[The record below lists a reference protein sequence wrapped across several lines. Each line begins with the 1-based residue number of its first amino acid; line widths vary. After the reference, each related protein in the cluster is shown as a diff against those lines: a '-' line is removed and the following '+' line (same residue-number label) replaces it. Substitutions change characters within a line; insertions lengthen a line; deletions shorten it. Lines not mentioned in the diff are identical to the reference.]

1 VRVKAPI
8 INRHNEQ
15 SKTGETTKQPNKITK
30 KYTYM
35 KFNVSS
41 SKLFSQLQAVSRV
54 INSKN
59 ALPILDDVLFDLVGN
74 ELRLTASDG
83 ETTIRTSIEVDGAEG
98 SGKVASAAKLLLE
111 TLKEFS
117 EQPLAF
123 TIDENNFAVNMVSQ
137 NGTYSFVGVNGNE
150 YPEMPA
156 AEGDAQTLALPANVL
171 QSAIEKTIFCTADD
185 DLRPVMNGIF
195 FDIAADKVTMVAT
208 DAHRLVRYTNA
219 GVQAGVAA
227 SFILPKKPA
236 GLLKNLL
243 AKEES
248 DVKVTF
254 GAKNARFEFGSTI
267 IVCRQIEGRFPNYN
281 AVIPQGNNNIVTVDR
296 QTMINACKRVAVF
309 ANNGTAQLRLALS
322 ENSIKI
328 SAQDI
333 DFSTSAEETISCDY
347 NGTPMAIGFKAPFL
361 IDLLSSIESAEVQ
374 LKLADP
380 ARAGLILPVEN
391 EANEDIVMLLMPM
404 LLND

>member
-1 VRVKAPI
+1 
-8 INRHNEQ
+8 
-15 SKTGETTKQPNKITK
+15 
-30 KYTYM
+30 M
-35 KFNVSS
+35 KFTISS

-59 ALPILDDVLFDLVGN
+59 ALPILDDVLFDVSGN
-74 ELRLTASDG
+74 ELKLTASDG
-83 ETTIRTSIEVDGAEG
+83 ETTIRTSVELESVEGA
-98 SGKVASAAKLLLE
+98 GKVASAAKLLLE

-117 EQPLAF
+117 EQPLVF
-123 TIDENNFAVNMVSQ
+123 TIDENNFAVNMLSQ

-156 AEGDAQTLALPANVL
+156 VEGDAQSVAVPANVL
-171 QSAIEKTIFCTADD
+171 QNAIEKTIFCTADD

-208 DAHRLVRYTNA
+208 DAHRLVRYTNT
-219 GVQAGVAA
+219 GVASGVTA

-243 AKEES
+243 AKAEEE
-248 DVKVTF
+248 VKVTF
-254 GAKNARFEFGSTI
+254 GQKNARFEFGSTI

-281 AVIPQGNNNIVTVDR
+281 AVIPQANQNIVTVDR
-296 QTMINACKRVAVF
+296 QTMLNACKRVAVF

-322 ENSIKI
+322 ENQIKI

-333 DFSTSAEETISCDY
+333 DFSTSAEETISCNY

-361 IDLLSSIESAEVQ
+361 IDLLGSIASADVL

-380 ARAGLILPVEN
+380 ARAGLLVPVEN
-391 EANEDIVMLLMPM
+391 EENEDVLMLLMPM

>member
-1 VRVKAPI
+1 
-8 INRHNEQ
+8 
-15 SKTGETTKQPNKITK
+15 
-30 KYTYM
+30 M

-59 ALPILDDVLFDLVGN
+59 ALPILDDVLFDLSGN
-74 ELRLTASDG
+74 ELKLTASDG
-83 ETTIRTSIEVDGAEG
+83 ETTIRTSVEVDGVEG
-98 SGKVASAAKLLLE
+98 TGKVASAAKLLLE

-123 TIDENNFAVNMVSQ
+123 TIDENNFAVSMVSQ

-150 YPEMPA
+150 YPEMPETE
-156 AEGDAQTLALPANVL
+156 AEAQTLSLPANVL

-208 DAHRLVRYTNA
+208 DAHRLVRYTNTGVAA
-219 GVQAGVAA
+219 GVTA

-254 GAKNARFEFGSTI
+254 GAKNARFEFANTI

-281 AVIPQGNNNIVTVDR
+281 AVIPQANQNIVTIDR

-322 ENSIKI
+322 ENQIKI

-347 NGTPMAIGFKAPFL
+347 NGMPMAIGFKAPFL
-361 IDLLSSIESAEVQ
+361 IDLLSSIASADVQ

-380 ARAGLILPVEN
+380 ARAGLILPAEN
-391 EANEDIVMLLMPM
+391 EENEDVLMLLMPM

>member
-1 VRVKAPI
+1 
-8 INRHNEQ
+8 
-15 SKTGETTKQPNKITK
+15 
-30 KYTYM
+30 M

-54 INSKN
+54 INNKN

-83 ETTIRTSIEVDGAEG
+83 ETTIRTSVEVENVEG
-98 SGKVASAAKLLLE
+98 TGKVASAAKLLLE

-123 TIDENNFAVNMVSQ
+123 TIDEQNFAVSMVSQ

-150 YPEMPA
+150 YPEMPN
-156 AEGDAQTLALPANVL
+156 AEDDARQIALPANVL

-195 FDIAADKVTMVAT
+195 FDIAEDKVTMVAT
-208 DAHRLVRYTNA
+208 DAHRLVRYTNTS
-219 GVQAGVAA
+219 VQAGAA
-227 SFILPKKPA
+227 ANFILPKKPA
-236 GLLKNLL
+236 SLLKNLL
-243 AKEES
+243 AKADEE
-248 DVKVTF
+248 VKVTF
-254 GAKNARFEFGSTI
+254 GTKNARFEFGSTI
-267 IVCRQIEGRFPNYN
+267 VVCRQIEGRFPNYN
-281 AVIPQGNNNIVTVDR
+281 AVIPQGNQNIVTVDR
-296 QTMINACKRVAVF
+296 QTIINACKRVAVF

-322 ENSIKI
+322 ENQIKI

-333 DFSTSAEETISCDY
+333 DFSTSAEETIACNYS
-347 NGTPMAIGFKAPFL
+347 GMPMAIGFKAPFFIEILQAVASNDVL
-361 IDLLSSIESAEVQ
+361 IR
-374 LKLADP
+374 LADP
-380 ARAGLILPVEN
+380 ARAGLILPSEEQEN
-391 EANEDIVMLLMPM
+391 QELLMLLMPM

>member
-1 VRVKAPI
+1 
-8 INRHNEQ
+8 
-15 SKTGETTKQPNKITK
+15 
-30 KYTYM
+30 M

-41 SKLFSQLQAVSRV
+41 TKLFSQLQAVCRV
-54 INSKN
+54 LNSKN
-59 ALPILDDVLFDLVGN
+59 SLPILDDVLFDLVGN
-74 ELRLTASDG
+74 ELTLTASDG
-83 ETTIRTSIEVDGAEG
+83 ETTIRTAIEVEGAEG

-111 TLKEFS
+111 TLREFS

-123 TIDENNFAVNMVSQ
+123 HIDENNFAVSMISQ

-150 YPEMPA
+150 YPELPA
-156 AEGDAQTLALPANVL
+156 AEADAKTLMIPAGVL

-208 DAHRLVRYTNA
+208 DAHRLFRYSNTA
-219 GVQAGVAA
+219 VQSGEAS

-236 GLLKNLL
+236 GLLKNVL
-243 AKEES
+243 AKEEGY
-248 DVKVTF
+248 VKVLF
-254 GAKNARFEFGSTI
+254 GAKNARFEFGSTLV
-267 IVCRQIEGRFPNYN
+267 VCRQIEGRFPNYN
-281 AVIPQGNNNIVTVDR
+281 AVIPQSNQNVVTVDR
-296 QTMINACKRVAVF
+296 QTLINACKRVAVF

-322 ENSIKI
+322 ENQIKI

-333 DFSTSAEETISCDY
+333 DFSTSAEEIISCEY
-347 NGTPMAIGFKAPFL
+347 AGTPMAIGFKAPFL
-361 IDLLSSIESAEVQ
+361 IDLLNSIESADVQ

-380 ARAGLILPVEN
+380 ARAGLILPAENAEN
-391 EANEDIVMLLMPM
+391 EDVLMLLMPM

>member
-1 VRVKAPI
+1 
-8 INRHNEQ
+8 
-15 SKTGETTKQPNKITK
+15 
-30 KYTYM
+30 M
-35 KFNVSS
+35 KFTISS

-54 INSKN
+54 INNKN
-59 ALPILDDVLFDLVGN
+59 SLPILDDVLFDLVGN
-74 ELRLTASDG
+74 ELKLTASDG
-83 ETTIRTSIEVDGAEG
+83 ETTIRTSIEVDGVEG

-123 TIDENNFAVNMVSQ
+123 TIDENNFAVSMVSQ

-150 YPEMPA
+150 YPEMPG
-156 AEGDAQTLALPANVL
+156 AEMGARELAIPANVL
-171 QSAIEKTIFCTADD
+171 QSAIEKTIFATADD

-195 FDIAADKVTMVAT
+195 FDIAEDKVTMVAT
-208 DAHRLVRYTNA
+208 DAHRLVRYSNT
-219 GVQAGVAA
+219 GVKPGVAA

-236 GLLKNLL
+236 SLLKNLL
-243 AKEES
+243 AKEENE
-248 DVKVTF
+248 VKVTF
-254 GAKNARFEFGSTI
+254 GAKNARFEFGNTI

-281 AVIPQGNNNIVTVDR
+281 AVIPQSNQNIVTVDR
-296 QTMINACKRVAVF
+296 QTIINACKRVAVF
-309 ANNGTAQLRLALS
+309 ANNGTAQLRLTLT

-333 DFSTSAEETISCDY
+333 DFSTSAEETITCDY

-361 IDLLSSIESAEVQ
+361 IDLLGSITSADVL

-380 ARAGLILPVEN
+380 ARAGLLLPAEN
-391 EANEDIVMLLMPM
+391 EENEDVLMLLMPM

>member
-1 VRVKAPI
+1 
-8 INRHNEQ
+8 
-15 SKTGETTKQPNKITK
+15 
-30 KYTYM
+30 M

-54 INSKN
+54 INNKN
-59 ALPILDDVLFDLVGN
+59 SLPILDDVLFDLSGN

-83 ETTIRTSIEVDGAEG
+83 ETTIRTSVEVEGVEG
-98 SGKVASAAKLLLE
+98 SGKVASGAKLLLE

-117 EQPLAF
+117 EQPLSF
-123 TIDENNFAVNMVSQ
+123 TIDENNFAVSMVSQ

-150 YPEMPA
+150 FPEMPA
-156 AEGDAQTLALPANVL
+156 AETNPQGLTILSSVL

-185 DLRPVMNGIF
+185 ELRPVMNGIF
-195 FDIAADKVTMVAT
+195 FDIAEDKVTMVAT
-208 DAHRLVRYTNA
+208 DAHRLVRYINTE
-219 GVQAGVAA
+219 VKAGVAA

-236 GLLKNLL
+236 SLLKNLL
-243 AKEES
+243 AKEEN
-248 DVKVTF
+248 DVHVTF
-254 GAKNARFEFGSTI
+254 GQKNARFEFGSTI
-267 IVCRQIEGRFPNYN
+267 VVCRQIEGRFPNYN
-281 AVIPQGNNNIVTVDR
+281 AVIPQANQNIVTADR
-296 QTMINACKRVAVF
+296 QTLLNACKRVAVF

-322 ENSIKI
+322 ENQIKI

-333 DFSTSAEETISCDY
+333 DFSTSAEEVISCDY

-361 IDLLSSIESAEVQ
+361 IDLLGSIESTEVQ

-380 ARAGLILPVEN
+380 ARAGLILPAENAEN
-391 EANEDIVMLLMPM
+391 EDVLMLLMPM

>member
-1 VRVKAPI
+1 
-8 INRHNEQ
+8 
-15 SKTGETTKQPNKITK
+15 
-30 KYTYM
+30 M

-41 SKLFSQLQAVSRV
+41 SKLFAQLQAVSRV
-54 INSKN
+54 INNKN
-59 ALPILDDVLFDLVGN
+59 SLPILDDVLFDLVGN
-74 ELRLTASDG
+74 ELKLTASDG
-83 ETTIRTSIEVDGAEG
+83 ETTIRTSVEVEG
-98 SGKVASAAKLLLE
+98 VEGGGKVASAAKLLLE

-123 TIDENNFAVNMVSQ
+123 TIDENNFAVSMVSQ

-150 YPEMPA
+150 YPEMPG
-156 AEGDAQTLALPANVL
+156 AEMGARELAIPANVL
-171 QSAIEKTIFCTADD
+171 QSAIEKTIFATADD

-195 FDIAADKVTMVAT
+195 FDIAEDKVTMVAT
-208 DAHRLVRYTNA
+208 DAHRLVRYSNT
-219 GVQAGVAA
+219 GVKPGVAA

-236 GLLKNLL
+236 SLLKNLL
-243 AKEES
+243 AKEENE
-248 DVKVTF
+248 VKVTF

-267 IVCRQIEGRFPNYN
+267 IVCRQIESRFPNYN
-281 AVIPQGNNNIVTVDR
+281 AVIPQSNQNIVTVDR
-296 QTMINACKRVAVF
+296 QTIINACKRVAVF
-309 ANNGTAQLRLALS
+309 ANNGTAQLRLALT

-333 DFSTSAEETISCDY
+333 DFSTSAEETITCDY

-361 IDLLSSIESAEVQ
+361 IDLLSSITSADVL

-380 ARAGLILPVEN
+380 ARAGLLLPAEN
-391 EANEDIVMLLMPM
+391 EENEDVLMLLMPM

>member
-1 VRVKAPI
+1 
-8 INRHNEQ
+8 
-15 SKTGETTKQPNKITK
+15 
-30 KYTYM
+30 M
-35 KFNVSS
+35 KFTISS

-54 INSKN
+54 INNKN
-59 ALPILDDVLFDLVGN
+59 SLPILDDVLFDLVGN
-74 ELRLTASDG
+74 ELKLTASDG
-83 ETTIRTSIEVDGAEG
+83 ETTIRTSIEVDGVEG

-123 TIDENNFAVNMVSQ
+123 TIDENNFAVSMVSQ

-150 YPEMPA
+150 YPEMPG
-156 AEGDAQTLALPANVL
+156 AEMGARELAIPANVL
-171 QSAIEKTIFCTADD
+171 QSAIEKTIFATADD

-195 FDIAADKVTMVAT
+195 FDIAEDKVTMVAT
-208 DAHRLVRYTNA
+208 DAHRLVRYSNT
-219 GVQAGVAA
+219 GVKPGVVA

-236 GLLKNLL
+236 SLLKNLL
-243 AKEES
+243 AKEENE
-248 DVKVTF
+248 VKVTF

-281 AVIPQGNNNIVTVDR
+281 AVIPQSNQNIVTVDR
-296 QTMINACKRVAVF
+296 QTIINACKRVALF
-309 ANNGTAQLRLALS
+309 ANNGTAQLLLTLT
-322 ENSIKI
+322 EDSIKI
-328 SAQDI
+328 SAQDV
-333 DFSTSAEETISCDY
+333 DFSTSAEETITCDY

-361 IDLLSSIESAEVQ
+361 IDLLGSITSADVL

-380 ARAGLILPVEN
+380 ARAGLLLPAEN
-391 EANEDIVMLLMPM
+391 EENEDVLMLLMPM

>member
-1 VRVKAPI
+1 
-8 INRHNEQ
+8 
-15 SKTGETTKQPNKITK
+15 
-30 KYTYM
+30 M
-35 KFNVSS
+35 KFTVSS

-54 INSKN
+54 INNKN
-59 ALPILDDVLFDLVGN
+59 SLPILDDVLFDLVGN
-74 ELRLTASDG
+74 ELKLTASDG
-83 ETTIRTSIEVDGAEG
+83 ETTIRTSVEVEEVEG
-98 SGKVASAAKLLLE
+98 NGKVASAAKLLLE

-117 EQPLAF
+117 EQPLHF
-123 TIDENNFAVNMVSQ
+123 TIDDNNFAVSMNSQ
-137 NGTYSFVGVNGNE
+137 NGTNSFVGVNGNE
-150 YPEMPA
+150 YPEMPETE
-156 AEGDAQTLALPANVL
+156 EGARELLIPANVL

-195 FDIAADKVTMVAT
+195 FDIASDKVTMVAT
-208 DAHRLVRYTNA
+208 DAHRLVRYTNTGVEA
-219 GVQAGVAA
+219 GEAA

-236 GLLKNLL
+236 SLLKNLL
-243 AKEES
+243 AKEEEE
-248 DVKVTF
+248 VKVIF

-267 IVCRQIEGRFPNYN
+267 VVCRQIEGRFPNYN
-281 AVIPQGNNNIVTVDR
+281 AVIPQSNQNVVTVDR
-296 QTMINACKRVAVF
+296 QTIVNACKRVAVF

-322 ENSIKI
+322 ENQIKI

-361 IDLLSSIESAEVQ
+361 IDLLSSIASTDVQ

-380 ARAGLILPVEN
+380 ARAGLILPAEN
-391 EANEDIVMLLMPM
+391 EENEDVLMLLMPM